1 MENPVDKDA
10 GRLYAADERG
20 LHMNEILTV
29 LAVIA
34 VWYALQ
40 AYILPKLGIST

>member
-1 MENPVDKDA
+1 MKNPVDADA
-10 GRLYAADERG
+10 GRLYTADEREH
-20 LHMNEILTV
+20 HMNEILTV

-40 AYILPKLGIST
+40 AFILPKLGIST